1 MSNDERLHCVHHVHR
16 VGLWP
21 PGVLHAIILPLWNQ
35 GDKTMARVGFGII
48 GCGNIGP
55 VHAEAL
61 SQVRGAK
68 LVAVSD
74 VVEKSAKALAGK
86 YGAASYVDYRKLLER
101 DDVDAVCLCVP
112 SGVRGEMGETCAAA
126 GKHILAEKPLEIN
139 TKKIDRLIA
148 AAAKA
153 KVKLGCVF
161 QSRFAEGARL
171 VRSAVEKGRF
181 GRIVLGDAYIKWYRS
196 QEYYDSSQWRG
207 TWKLDGG
214 GALINQG
221 IHQVD
226 LLLWFM
232 GPAKWVRAESRIL
245 AHERIE
251 VEDLACATIGFEN
264 GALGVIEAS
273 TAIWPGHP
281 ARVEIHGSE
290 GSAVVEDGEL
300 HFWRFKKETKADER
314 VRASFR
320 SDAALGSGAGDPLS
334 DLKCEGHRRQIQD
347 FVHAIRDDRPPFVD
361 GPEGRRAV
369 ALIEAIYKSAASG
382 KTVRL

>member
-1 MSNDERLHCVHHVHR
+1 
-16 VGLWP
+16 
-21 PGVLHAIILPLWNQ
+21 
-35 GDKTMARVGFGII
+35 MARLGFGII

-74 VVEKSAKALAGK
+74 VVEQNARTLAEK
-86 YGAASYVDYRKLLER
+86 YGASWYTDYRRLLDR
-101 DDVDAVCLCVP
+101 KDVDAVCLCVP
-112 SGVRGEMGETCAAA
+112 SGVRGTMGETCAAA

-139 TKKIDRLIA
+139 TRKIDRLIEA
-148 AAAKA
+148 AAQAG
-153 KVKLGCVF
+153 VKLGCVF
-161 QSRFAEGARL
+161 QSRFAEGAQRI
-171 VRSAVEKGRF
+171 RKAVEQGRF
-181 GRIVLGDAYIKWYRS
+181 GRLVLGDAYIKWFRS

-245 AHERIE
+245 AHDRIE
-251 VEDLACATIGFEN
+251 VEDLACATIQFEN

-273 TAIWPGHP
+273 TAIWPGH
-281 ARVEIHGSE
+281 AAKVEIHGSE
-290 GSAVVEDGEL
+290 GSAVLEDGEL
-300 HFWRFKKETKADER
+300 RFWQFRKETKADAR
-314 VRASFR
+314 LRATFGGES
-320 SDAALGSGAGDPLS
+320 ALGSGAGDPLS
-334 DLKCEGHRRQIQD
+334 HLKCEGHRRQIQD
-347 FVHAIRDDRPPFVD
+347 FVKAIQEDRPPFVD
-361 GPEGRRAV
+361 GPEGRRSV
-369 ALIEAIYKSAASG
+369 ALIEAIYKSAATG
-382 KTVRL
+382 KTIKL

>member
-1 MSNDERLHCVHHVHR
+1 MPIPITINGITYNDQAPEV
-16 VGLWP
+16 
-21 PGVLHAIILPLWNQ
+21 
-35 GDKTMARVGFGII
+35 
-48 GCGNIGP
+48 
-55 VHAEAL
+55 
-61 SQVRGAK
+61 AK
-68 LVAVSD
+68 HIETLTAQIAQ
-74 VVEKSAKALAGK
+74 AKADSVTAV
-86 YGAASYVDYRKLLER
+86 AAVQTKL
-101 DDVDAVCLCVP
+101 DAA
-112 SGVRGEMGETCAAA
+112 TAA
-126 GKHILAEKPLEIN
+126 GTAVQTKLDAANAEIAGLPAK
-139 TKKIDRLIA
+139 IA